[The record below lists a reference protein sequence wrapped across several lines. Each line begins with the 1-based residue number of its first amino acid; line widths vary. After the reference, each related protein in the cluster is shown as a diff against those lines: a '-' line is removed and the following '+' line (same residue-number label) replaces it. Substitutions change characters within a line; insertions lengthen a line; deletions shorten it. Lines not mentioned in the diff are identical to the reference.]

1 MHLVIQGAAVAE
13 RDAEQLSQ
21 LSGARLVQRLNPGAC
36 RLIGARQRPG
46 IAEYCVRAQLDF
58 GFVPEERKLA
68 DMQLLAIDMDSTLI
82 TIECIDELA
91 DLAGAKAEV
100 SAITAAAM
108 RGEIDYAASLRLR
121 VGLLRGL
128 DAGALARV
136 YDERL
141 RLSPGAE
148 TMLAAMRRSG
158 IRTLLVSGGFSFFT
172 ERLKTRLA
180 LDYSISNV
188 LDMEQGRLTGRV
200 VGDIVDAEA
209 KAAKLRSV
217 RDELGIEHAGI
228 IAIGDGANDLAM
240 MAEAGVS
247 VAYRAKALARG
258 KADYALDHAGLDG
271 VLNLFADAGILP
283 AN

>member
-13 RDAEQLSQ
+13 RDLEQLSQ
-21 LSGARLVQRLNPGAC
+21 LSGARQVLRLSPGVC
-36 RLIGARQRPG
+36 RLIGAQQRPG
-46 IAEYCVRAQLDF
+46 IAEYCARARLDF

-68 DMQLLAIDMDSTLI
+68 DMELLVIDMDSTLI
-82 TIECIDELA
+82 TIECIDEIA
-91 DLAGAKAEV
+91 DMAGVRAEV

-108 RGEIDYAASLRLR
+108 SGEIDYAESLRLR
-121 VGLLRGL
+121 VGLLQGL
-128 DAGALARV
+128 DEGALARV

-148 TMLAAMRRSG
+148 TMLAAMQRAG
-158 IRTLLVSGGFSFFT
+158 VKTLLVSGGFSFFT
-172 ERLKTRLA
+172 ERLKTRLG

-188 LDMEQGRLTGRV
+188 LNIEDGRLTGRV
-200 VGDIVDAEA
+200 IGGIVDAEA

-217 RDELGIEHAGI
+217 RDELGLATARV

-247 VAYRAKALARG
+247 IAYHAKPLARG
-258 KADYALDHAGLDG
+258 KADYALDYVGLEG
-271 VLNLFADAGILP
+271 VLNLFA
-283 AN
+283 

>member
-13 RDAEQLSQ
+13 RDLEQLSQ
-21 LSGARLVQRLNPGAC
+21 LSGARQVLRLSPGVC
-36 RLIGARQRPG
+36 RLIGAQQRPG
-46 IAEYCVRAQLDF
+46 IAEYCARARLDF

-68 DMQLLAIDMDSTLI
+68 DMELLVIDMDSTLI
-82 TIECIDELA
+82 TIECIDEIA
-91 DLAGAKAEV
+91 DMAGVRAEV

-108 RGEIDYAASLRLR
+108 SGEIDYAESLRLR
-121 VGLLRGL
+121 VGLLQGL
-128 DAGALARV
+128 DEGALARV

-148 TMLAAMRRSG
+148 TMLAAMQRAG
-158 IRTLLVSGGFSFFT
+158 VKTLLVSGGFSFFT
-172 ERLKTRLA
+172 ERLKTRLG

-188 LDMEQGRLTGRV
+188 LNIEDGRLTGRV
-200 VGDIVDAEA
+200 IGGIVDAEA

-217 RDELGIEHAGI
+217 RDELGLATARV

-247 VAYRAKALARG
+247 IAYRAKPVARG
-258 KADYALDHAGLDG
+258 NADYTLDYVGLDG
-271 VLNLFADAGILP
+271 VLNLFAG
-283 AN
+283 N